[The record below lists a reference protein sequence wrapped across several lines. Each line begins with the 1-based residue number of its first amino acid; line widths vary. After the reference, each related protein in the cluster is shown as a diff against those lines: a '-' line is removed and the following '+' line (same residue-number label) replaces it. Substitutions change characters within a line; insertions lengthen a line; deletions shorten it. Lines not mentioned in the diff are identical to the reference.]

1 MKCLFNDALK
11 PAAYMPNFTLAA
23 RSRAQFTM
31 NSWKTGC
38 GMEKALGQAAHSCPG
53 CGWQGTED
61 SREAFWELCFLPT
74 ALAGALAV
82 LVTAPSLNRGEE
94 QEAQVSLPWLQ
105 GGGAMPQLPAHIN
118 WALLVNHQL
127 RFSSVALLWE
137 HRSVAGIN
145 LSEFPVGWS
154 RSY

>member
-1 MKCLFNDALK
+1 MGWKRLLARLLTPAL
-11 PAAYMPNFTLAA
+11 AV
-23 RSRAQFTM
+23 
-31 NSWKTGC
+31 
-38 GMEKALGQAAHSCPG
+38 
-53 CGWQGTED
+53 GWQGTED

-74 ALAGALAV
+74 ALASALAL
-82 LVTAPSLNRGEE
+82 LVAAPSLNRGEE